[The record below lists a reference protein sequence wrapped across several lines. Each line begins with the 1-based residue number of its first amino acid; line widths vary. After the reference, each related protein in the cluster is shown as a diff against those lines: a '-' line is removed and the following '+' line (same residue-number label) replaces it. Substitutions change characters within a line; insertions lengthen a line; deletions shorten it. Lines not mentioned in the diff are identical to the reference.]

1 MMDYAKRAKRL
12 EPERAFSMLERISR
26 IVAAGQNI
34 IGFHIGEPDFAT
46 PENIKTAA
54 CSSIHA
60 NRTHYSPPSG
70 VPDLRIAIADH
81 ISKTRETQI
90 SPEQVV
96 VSAGTKLAIF
106 CAIMSCVESG
116 ADVLGPVPA
125 YPAYPSIAS
134 LVGANYVPVP
144 FIETDRGFRMDL
156 DRLANAVTPNAS
168 MIVLNSPHNP
178 TGALLPREDLE
189 RIAEIATEHDLWVLS
204 DEIYSRLVY
213 DGRFASILSL
223 PGMAD
228 RTILVDGFSKAYAMT
243 GWRLGFAIVNRTL
256 AGLLD
261 TFIANVHSCTA
272 TFTQYAGIEALTG
285 PQHEVEKMRLK
296 LLKRRDLMVTEL
308 NHIPGFR
315 CHMPP
320 GAFYAF
326 PNVTEACQ
334 IAGLA
339 DADQL
344 QDALLE
350 LAGVAVLSMT
360 AFHGPRDPKADQ
372 YIRMSYATGDRE
384 ILEGTRRIRDFMY
397 ARIGLPLRH
406 N

>member
-1 MMDYAKRAKRL
+1 MDYAKRAKRL
-12 EPERAFSMLERISR
+12 EPERAFSMLERISTM
-26 IVAAGQNI
+26 VAAGRNI

-70 VPDLRIAIADH
+70 VPELRIAIADYM
-81 ISKTRETQI
+81 SKTRGMQI

-116 ADVLGPVPA
+116 ADVLGPVPT
-125 YPAYPSIAS
+125 YPAYPSI
-134 LVGANYVPVP
+134 VNMIGANYVPIP
-144 FIETDRGFRMDL
+144 LIETDSGFRMDL

-213 DGRFASILSL
+213 DGSFASILSL

-228 RTILVDGFSKAYAMT
+228 RTIVVDGFSKAYAMT
-243 GWRLGFAIVNRTL
+243 GWRLGFAVVNRTL

-261 TFIANVHSCTA
+261 TFMANVHSCTA

-285 PQHEVEKMRLK
+285 PQYEVEKMRLK
-296 LLKRRDLMVTEL
+296 FVKRRDLIVTEL
-308 NHIPGFR
+308 NSIPGFR
-315 CHMPP
+315 CHLPA

-326 PNVTEACQ
+326 PNVTEACR
-334 IAGLA
+334 IAGLP
-339 DADQL
+339 DADRL
-344 QDALLE
+344 QDDLLE
-350 LAGVAVLSMT
+350 RAGVAVLSMT
-360 AFHGPRDPKADQ
+360 AFNAQRDPEADQ
-372 YIRMSYATGDRE
+372 YVRISYATGERE
-384 ILEGTRRIRDFMY
+384 ILEGTRRIRDFMS
-397 ARIGLPLRH
+397 ARVGLRFH
-406 N
+406 RD

>member
-1 MMDYAKRAKRL
+1 
-12 EPERAFSMLERISR
+12 
-26 IVAAGQNI
+26 
-34 IGFHIGEPDFAT
+34 
-46 PENIKTAA
+46 
-54 CSSIHA
+54 
-60 NRTHYSPPSG
+60 
-70 VPDLRIAIADH
+70 
-81 ISKTRETQI
+81 
-90 SPEQVV
+90 
-96 VSAGTKLAIF
+96 
-106 CAIMSCVESG
+106 
-116 ADVLGPVPA
+116 
-125 YPAYPSIAS
+125 
-134 LVGANYVPVP
+134 
-144 FIETDRGFRMDL
+144 
-156 DRLANAVTPNAS
+156 
-168 MIVLNSPHNP
+168 
-178 TGALLPREDLE
+178 
-189 RIAEIATEHDLWVLS
+189 
-204 DEIYSRLVY
+204 
-213 DGRFASILSL
+213 
-223 PGMAD
+223 MAD

-372 YIRMSYATGDRE
+372 YIRSVRRYRQQGDPRRHAADPRLHVRSNRAAAPPQLTVQPRPTRPAQTSPGSENACTPSATSARSCLSVHYA
-384 ILEGTRRIRDFMY
+384 
-397 ARIGLPLRH
+397 A
-406 N
+406 